1 MELSGIIIG
10 QRVRSA
16 RKAKQMSMEELAE
29 KVGIATESI
38 GHVECGARNPSLKL
52 LVNIA
57 DVLDVSLDYLTGR
70 TLNSTDALLKECADN
85 NDLNSEQEQ
94 LLLELARSMIP
105 VIKKR
110 S

>member
-16 RKAKQMSMEELAE
+16 RKAKQMSMEDLAE
-29 KVGIATESI
+29 KVGIAVESI
-38 GHVECGARNPSLKL
+38 GHVECGARKPSLKL
-52 LVNIA
+52 LFNIA
-57 DVLDVSLDYLTGR
+57 EVLEVSLDHLTGR
-70 TLNSTDALLKECADN
+70 TQTSSESLLKECGN
-85 NDLNSEQEQ
+85 NNGLTSEQEQ
-94 LLLELARSMIP
+94 MLLELARSMIP